1 MHLGVVSTSR
11 MTLARI
17 ILGLLSLAPMTGY
30 DIKRHIETTITHFWT
45 ADKAQIYRALDA
57 LVRDGLATV
66 HTVPGQSGPARQE
79 HRITDAGRAALAE
92 WLVSDLERPAERDPF
107 LARLFFAADLDDDE
121 LRRLIAQRRAA
132 VDGALAAFEQMHA
145 ELPEARNRGERVRL
159 WTLEN
164 GFAHMRAEVAWL
176 DRIEGELA

>member
-1 MHLGVVSTSR
+1 

-30 DIKRHIETTITHFWT
+30 DIKRHIETTVTHFWT

-79 HRITDAGRAALAE
+79 HRITEAGRAVLAE
-92 WLVSDLERPAERDPF
+92 WLISDLERSAERDPF
-107 LARLFFAADLDDDE
+107 LARLFFAGDLGDDE
-121 LRRLIAQRRAA
+121 LGALLARRRAA
-132 VDGALAAFEQMHA
+132 VEEALATFERMRE
-145 ELPEARNRGERVRL
+145 ELPEPTSRAERVRL

-164 GFAHMRAEVAWL
+164 GLAHVRAEAAWL
-176 DRIEGELA
+176 DRIEGDRIEGDRA